1 MPLMTAVEKQKLL
14 DQSFHDVAREK
25 QLAALLEATEGR
37 GSFPHKPTDDKEG
50 LEIAFHELEKQT
62 RQTLETALLAERV
75 NVAGVAGTLFS
86 RTANAGAEPRQDQE
100 NVQKPNDSSFRP
112 GQD

>member
-1 MPLMTAVEKQKLL
+1 MPLMTVIEKQNLL

-25 QLAALLEATEGR
+25 QLALLLEATEGR
-37 GSFPHKPTDDKEG
+37 GSFPHKPVDSDEA

-86 RTANAGAEPRQDQE
+86 RTANAASEPRQEQD
-100 NVQKPNDSSFRP
+100 NVQKHDDPGFRR